1 MIVSNTKTTEYTVLS
16 WEIILPYKTW
26 FIPELEGIKCLQ
38 PERVLI
44 ISPIKWGNE
53 TAHEQIN
60 VWPIHQECP
69 DGYFCHP

>member
-1 MIVSNTKTTEYTVLS
+1 MNELYHEELVREENDDRNTKTTEYMVLS

-44 ISPIKWGNE
+44 IPSI
-53 TAHEQIN
+53 
-60 VWPIHQECP
+60 
-69 DGYFCHP
+69 

>member
-44 ISPIKWGNE
+44 ISPI
-53 TAHEQIN
+53 
-60 VWPIHQECP
+60 
-69 DGYFCHP
+69 

>member
-1 MIVSNTKTTEYTVLS
+1 MSYMAKSWLGRRMMNVSNTKTTEYTVLS

-44 ISPIKWGNE
+44 IPSI
-53 TAHEQIN
+53 
-60 VWPIHQECP
+60 
-69 DGYFCHP
+69 